1 VAVDEKAGQA
11 PLRHTATVA
20 AEDFEEHTAGGCQGL
35 APCRIV
41 TGAVVAPSWMA
52 RRQASPEIPSVSGIY
67 PIAHREKS
75 SLASVFTALAWRIE

>member
-1 VAVDEKAGQA
+1 MRKLGRRRFGTLPPWQPRISRSIRPA
-11 PLRHTATVA
+11 
-20 AEDFEEHTAGGCQGL
+20 GCQAL

-67 PIAHREKS
+67 PTAHREKS
-75 SLASVFTALAWRIE
+75 SSASVFTALAWRAE